1 MIYQG
6 KVKVHTERDGN
17 ILLIGVDG
25 TTFISTFGYGD
36 EARQLAQHL
45 ANLWNKSIGVNEL

>member
-45 ANLWNKSIGVNEL
+45 ANLWNKNIGVNE